1 MSNKFAV
8 ARAYFA
14 ARRPCVLKR
23 PIPDVPV
30 CDEAEMVLNFA
41 RYNAL
46 GLSLDEAR
54 RLAREELETGVQPY
68 RGYSFGLS
76 TGTAGEPG
84 VFLTTQRERD
94 LWLGT
99 IVGKF
104 LSPMQLLHLK
114 AALLLKHNNCLYD
127 ASDRVHYF
135 DISRSASHW
144 SPRLCDLRPN
154 VLIGPPSVLLALADS
169 AAFRLTPF
177 HPHTLLSA
185 GEALFPQD
193 SVRLT
198 KAFGVRPQS
207 LYQAKEGFLAAGCRH
222 GALHWNQDL
231 MALEWM
237 RFKGRP
243 ERAVPVITDFT
254 RQSQTFRRYR
264 IDDVMVLGA
273 DCPCRTP
280 FQKVAAV
287 EGRLRDIL
295 LRPRADGSHQP
306 LFPLDLNDLLCPLGD
321 YALIQHSPDHF
332 TLECNPTPRH
342 SLLQSLEK
350 ALLKPQR
357 LDLAPWRPE
366 LPGQKRRRF
375 QRLFDLE
382 NRIIVEELLEGPSA
396 ATAMAISLPG

>member
-1 MSNKFAV
+1 MSNSFAV
-8 ARAYFA
+8 ARAYLA
-14 ARRPCVLKR
+14 ARRPRVLKR
-23 PIPDVPV
+23 PIPDIPV
-30 CDEAEMVLNFA
+30 CDEAEMSSNFA
-41 RYNAL
+41 KYNAL

-54 RLAREELETGVQPY
+54 RLAREELETGAQPH

-94 LWLGT
+94 RWLGT
-99 IVGKF
+99 ILGKF
-104 LSPMQLLHLK
+104 LSPIQLLHLN
-114 AALLLKHNNCLYD
+114 AALLLKHNNRLYD

-135 DISRSASHW
+135 DIGRSAAHW

-154 VLIGPPSVLLALADS
+154 VLIGPPSVLLALAES
-169 AAFRLTPF
+169 AAFRLHPF

-193 SVRLT
+193 YTRLK
-198 KAFGVRPQS
+198 KAFEVAPQN

-231 MALEWM
+231 MALEVM

-254 RQSQTFRRYR
+254 RRSQTFRRYR
-264 IDDVMVLGA
+264 IDDVLVMGA
-273 DCPCRTP
+273 ECPCRTP

-295 LRPRADGSHQP
+295 LRPGAGGLYRP
-306 LFPLDLNDLLCPLGD
+306 LFPFDLNEILRPLGD
-321 YALIQHSPDHF
+321 YALIQHSMDHF
-332 TLECNPTPRH
+332 TLECCSTPPR
-342 SLLQSLEK
+342 SVIQCLEEV
-350 ALLKPQR
+350 LLKPAR
-357 LDLAPWRPE
+357 LDLTPWRPE
-366 LPGQKRRRF
+366 PAGQKRRRF
-375 QRLFDLE
+375 QRLFDLQ
-382 NRIIVEELLEGPSA
+382 NRIIVEELLEGPQ
-396 ATAMAISLPG
+396 

>member
-14 ARRPCVLKR
+14 ARRPRVLNR
-23 PIPDVPV
+23 PIPDVPI
-30 CDEAEMVLNFA
+30 CDEAEMASNFA
-41 RYNAL
+41 KYNAL

-54 RLAREELETGVQPY
+54 RLARKELETGAQPHT
-68 RGYSFGLS
+68 GYSFGLS
-76 TGTAGEPG
+76 TGTTGEPG

-94 LWLGT
+94 RWLGT
-99 IVGKF
+99 ILGKF
-104 LSPMQLLHLK
+104 LSPIQLLHLN
-114 AALLLKHNNCLYD
+114 AALLLKHNNRLYD
-127 ASDRVHYF
+127 TSDRVHYF
-135 DISRSASHW
+135 DISKSAAHW
-144 SPRLCDLRPN
+144 APRLCGLRPN
-154 VLIGPPSVLLALADS
+154 VLIGPPSVLLTLADS
-169 AAFRLTPF
+169 AAFQLHPF

-198 KAFGVRPQS
+198 KAFGVRPQN

-222 GALHWNQDL
+222 GALHWNEDL
-231 MALEWM
+231 MALEFM

-264 IDDVMVLGA
+264 IDDVLVMGTE
-273 DCPCRTP
+273 CPCQTP

-295 LRPRADGSHQP
+295 LRPGVDGSHQP
-306 LFPLDLNDLLCPLGD
+306 LFPFDLNELLSPLGD

-332 TLECNPTPRH
+332 TLECCSTPGH
-342 SLLQSLEK
+342 SLLQCLHE
-350 ALLKPQR
+350 ALLKPVR
-357 LDLAPWRPE
+357 LDLVPWRPE
-366 LPGQKRRRF
+366 PPGQKRRRF
-375 QRLFDLE
+375 QRLFDLQ
-382 NRIIVEELLEGPSA
+382 NRIIVEELLEQPK
-396 ATAMAISLPG
+396 